1 MTPGLRRA
9 LWVLSSLAMLW
20 TILALIGHSTM
31 GGMMG
36 GMMGMGT
43 MGGQGMMGG
52 DRTMGAHHGM
62 GGMMM
67 SGMMLHMGLTW
78 LVMLGLDG
86 LFVYLVA
93 SGRRGRQAGERQL

>member
-1 MTPGLRRA
+1 MTLGLRRA
-9 LWVLSSLAMLW
+9 LGVLSSLAVLW
-20 TILALIGHSTM
+20 TVLALIGYFTM

-43 MGGQGMMGG
+43 MGGQGMMRG
-52 DRTMGAHHGM
+52 DSTMSAHHGM

-67 SGMMLHMGLTW
+67 GGMVLDMGLTW

-86 LFVYLVA
+86 VFVYLLA
-93 SGRRGRQAGERQL
+93 SGRRARRAGERQA